1 MLDPTELAS
10 PKSVSEQ
17 FRNAYGFPD
26 TSISGAVSGAVKS
39 FSDGIGS
46 AASKLGNLG
55 MSGIS
60 SVKTALA
67 QFGKLDATSKFSDTF
82 KPPSKLR
89 SLSPEQTRS
98 NLSKPGDYTF
108 PLDIGDYF
116 ITLSFKKYDRKLPIA
131 DIIEIPTCNIHL
143 PIPQNL
149 QEQFNM
155 SYAEKQLGVAGFI
168 EDVLGNV
175 IKKDFKTE
183 AFTEAGKQVGKEVL
197 SKQGLYYAGRTL
209 LGLSDSIG
217 AAVDKA
223 AGVVLNPFQSL
234 LFQGVSLRT
243 HQFTYRFSPNS
254 EAESKVLK
262 DIIRELKIRMH
273 PQKDGFVLS
282 FPDICDIKFG
292 MIDKDPYF
300 FKTSVLDSMSVNY
313 AAAGQPSFFANTRQP
328 TDVEISMTFKE
339 IEPIFREDFD
349 QKFKTSGRFTRAEE
363 RPTAPGGI

>member
-60 SVKTALA
+60 SVKTALT
-67 QFGKLDATSKFSDTF
+67 QFGKLDATSKFNDTF

-98 NLSKPGDYTF
+98 KPPDDYTF

-116 ITLSFKKYDRKLPIA
+116 IKLSFKKYNRKLPIA
-131 DIIEIPTCNIHL
+131 EIIELPTCTINL

-155 SYAEKQLGVAGFI
+155 SYAEKQLGIAGYI
-168 EDVLGNV
+168 EDVIGDV
-175 IKKDFKTE
+175 IEKGGSTQ
-183 AFTEAGKQVGKEVL
+183 AFREAGARIGKEVA

-209 LGLSDSIG
+209 AGLSDSIG

-273 PQKDGFVLS
+273 PQKDGLLIS
-282 FPDICDIKFG
+282 FPDICDISFG
-292 MIDKDPYF
+292 IIGNDPYF

-349 QKFKTSGRFTRAEE
+349 QKFKTSGRFARAEE